1 MVAPAVLRFTANGP
15 AVTEEWAA
23 EATARRTWRDWI
35 GLYGSDE
42 NVLVRLIEDTGDRER
57 A

>member
-1 MVAPAVLRFTANGP
+1 MAPAVLRFTANGP